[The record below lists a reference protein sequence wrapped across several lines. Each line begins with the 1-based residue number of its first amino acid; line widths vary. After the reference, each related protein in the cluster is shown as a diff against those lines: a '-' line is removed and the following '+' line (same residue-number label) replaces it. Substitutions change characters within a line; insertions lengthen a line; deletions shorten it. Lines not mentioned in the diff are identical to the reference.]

1 MATEFSVIYGSF
13 LSKVTDNDLADMTEE
28 AANIVMSDLLQQAIV
43 KFSESCKKNLA
54 DTDSTGFVDDL
65 DIYEVDILSELMV
78 EAWYKPHLNFAE
90 LLRNKLST
98 KDFTTFS
105 PANLQK
111 ENRES
116 YELAHQRARSMINE
130 YSFRMNNIGEMK

>member
-1 MATEFSVIYGSF
+1 VYNSF
-13 LSKVTDNDLADMTEE
+13 LGKITDTDLADMTEE
-28 AANIVMSDLLQQAIV
+28 AANGVMSDLLKQAVV
-43 KFSESCKKNLA
+43 KFSESCKKDLH
-54 DTDSTGFVDDL
+54 TVTVSGWEDDL
-65 DIYEVDILSELMV
+65 DDYEIDILSELMV
-78 EAWYKPHLNFAE
+78 EAWYKPRLNFTE

-116 YELAHQRARSMINE
+116 YELAHSRARSMINE
-130 YSFRMNNIGEMK
+130 YSFRMNNIGEMR

>member
-1 MATEFSVIYGSF
+1 MATDFSVVYGSF
-13 LSKVTDNDLADMTEE
+13 LSKVTDTDLSDITEE
-28 AANIVMSDLLQQAIV
+28 DANSVMSDLLKQATV
-43 KFSESCKKNLA
+43 KFSESCKKDLSDVTA
-54 DTDSTGFVDDL
+54 TGFVSDL
-65 DIYEVDILSELMV
+65 DDYEVDILSELMV
-78 EAWYKPHLNFAE
+78 EAWYKPHINYTD

-116 YELAHQRARSMINE
+116 YDLAHKRARSMINE
-130 YSFRMNNIGEMK
+130 YSFRMNNIGDLK

>member
-28 AANIVMSDLLQQAIV
+28 AANIVMSDLLKQAIV

-54 DTDSTGFVDDL
+54 DVSNTGFVDDL
-65 DIYEVDILSELMV
+65 DIYEIDILSELMV
-78 EAWYKPHLNFAE
+78 EALYKPHLNFTE

>member
-43 KFSESCKKNLA
+43 KFSESCKKNLT
-54 DTDSTGFVDDL
+54 DTDSTGFLDDL

-78 EAWYKPHLNFAE
+78 EAWYKPHLNFTE

>member
-1 MATEFSVIYGSF
+1 MATDFSTVYESF
-13 LSKVTDNDLADMTEE
+13 LGKITDTDLSDMTE
-28 AANIVMSDLLQQAIV
+28 ADANSVMSDLLKQAIV
-43 KFSESCKKNLA
+43 KFSESCKKDLSSV
-54 DTDSTGFVDDL
+54 TQTGWENDL
-65 DIYEVDILSELMV
+65 DDYEIDILSELMV
-78 EAWYKPHLNFAE
+78 EAWYKPHINFTD

-116 YELAHQRARSMINE
+116 YDLAHKRARSMINE
-130 YSFRMNNIGEMK
+130 YSFRMNNIGDLK

>member
-1 MATEFSVIYGSF
+1 MATDFSVVYGSF
-13 LSKVTDNDLADMTEE
+13 LSKVTDTDLSDMTEVN
-28 AANIVMSDLLQQAIV
+28 ANSVMSDLLKQATV
-43 KFSESCKKNLA
+43 KFSESCKKDLS
-54 DTDSTGFVDDL
+54 DVTTTGFVSDL
-65 DIYEVDILSELMV
+65 DDYEIDILSELMV
-78 EAWYKPHLNFAE
+78 EAWYKPHINYTD

-116 YELAHQRARSMINE
+116 YELAHKRARSMINE
-130 YSFRMNNIGEMK
+130 YSFRMNNIGDLK

>member
-13 LSKVTDNDLADMTEE
+13 LSKVTDNDLADMTEA

-43 KFSESCKKNLA
+43 KFSESCKKNLT
-54 DTDSTGFVDDL
+54 DTDSTGFLDDL

-78 EAWYKPHLNFAE
+78 EAWYKPHLNFTE

>member
-13 LSKVTDNDLADMTEE
+13 LSKVTDNDLADMTDR

-54 DTDSTGFVDDL
+54 DTDSTGFLDDL

-78 EAWYKPHLNFAE
+78 EAWYKPHLNFTE

-98 KDFTTFS
+98 KDFATFS

>member
-1 MATEFSVIYGSF
+1 MATDYSVVYESF
-13 LSKVTDNDLADMTEE
+13 LSKITDSDLADMTEE
-28 AANIVMSDLLQQAIV
+28 AANSVMSDLLKQAVV
-43 KFSESCKKNLA
+43 KFSESCKKDLRTVTA
-54 DTDSTGFVDDL
+54 SGWEDDL
-65 DIYEVDILSELMV
+65 DDYEIDILSELMV
-78 EAWYKPHLNFAE
+78 EAWYKPRLNFTE

-116 YELAHQRARSMINE
+116 YELAHSRARSMINE
-130 YSFRMNNIGEMK
+130 YSFRMNNIGEMR

>member
-65 DIYEVDILSELMV
+65 DIYEIDILSELMV
-78 EAWYKPHLNFAE
+78 EAWYKPHLNFTE

>member
-1 MATEFSVIYGSF
+1 MATDFSVVYGSF
-13 LSKVTDNDLADMTEE
+13 LSKVTDTDLSDMTEE
-28 AANIVMSDLLQQAIV
+28 NANSVMSDLLKQATV
-43 KFSESCKKNLA
+43 KFSESCKKDLS
-54 DTDSTGFVDDL
+54 DVTTTGFVSDL
-65 DIYEVDILSELMV
+65 DDYEIDILSELMV
-78 EAWYKPHLNFAE
+78 EAWYKPRINYTD

-116 YELAHQRARSMINE
+116 YELAHKRARSMINE
-130 YSFRMNNIGEMK
+130 YSFRMNNIGDLK